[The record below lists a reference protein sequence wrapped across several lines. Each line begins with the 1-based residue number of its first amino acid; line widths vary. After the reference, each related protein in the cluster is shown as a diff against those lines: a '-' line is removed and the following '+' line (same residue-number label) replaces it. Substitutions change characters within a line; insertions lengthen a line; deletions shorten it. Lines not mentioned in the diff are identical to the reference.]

1 MKTKVAC
8 ILTLS
13 VCIIGYCGTSGAAPV
28 VETVNMSQKHNII
41 AQSELIIINSV
52 SSVNLGGTGVIT
64 IKGKPNTLYKIKT
77 SYKLENKMVSVIQWR
92 TTDGTGVTTFN
103 WIVSGNTNTGTYDA
117 TISGG
122 GQILKTE
129 HTVLP

>member
-1 MKTKVAC
+1 MKIKVAC
-8 ILTLS
+8 IITLS
-13 VCIIGYCGTSGAAPV
+13 VCIMGYCGTSGAAPV
-28 VETVNMSQKHNII
+28 VENVNMSQKQTII
-41 AQSELIIINSV
+41 AQNELIIINSV

-64 IKGKPNTLYKIKT
+64 IQGARNTLYKIET
-77 SYKLENKMVSVIQWR
+77 SYKLANKTVSVIQWR

-103 WIVSGNTNTGTYDA
+103 WIVSENTNTGTYDA

-122 GQILKTE
+122 GQILKTK